1 MTDDDRR
8 PRLRQEYSEETI
20 FTDEE
25 MARRFRADLLHL
37 VEESP
42 QAASGHAEEREPR
55 PTAGPSDAGRWAAF
69 VEECERTIGRALTAK
84 LFGPLAL
91 MIPGISRGLGWG
103 IGGETGP
110 DDDGDEPTRDAEFL
124 VARIRPSERAVW
136 ARWIERLAATTE
148 HDADQP
154 STSLAH
160 RALIARIMIQLLAHG
175 VWDPDDE
182 SWREVLTQL
191 AVNLVPQ
198 PADHNPGPV
207 RQLVAAL
214 AAVCMGLLHSGVAMS
229 GGTPEGVLAARAW
242 RKLRPLVADADPDL
256 VVDLLISPVHA
267 HAVTLNLS
275 ELEEIIYLAM
285 DDDPAALL
293 ISELAERGW
302 EVSYDGLMYRVTGS
316 FTNPLNVAAQV
327 ATRLGVSLGA
337 VLVHA
342 QARNRWAF
350 MAWHRPGLLLASEPG
365 HAWRMYRIDGAI
377 TPESRFAGAEG
388 IPAAGMVGRP
398 APFGKGLPPGAVEL
412 LGATGTDP
420 AEVLARVISMGRAST
435 DRNHGR
441 QADQINPA
449 SLWTKDG
456 FGAGVVAWRPCE
468 LGM

>member
-1 MTDDDRR
+1 LTDDGR
-8 PRLRQEYSEETI
+8 PRLRQEYSEEMI

-25 MARRFRADLLHL
+25 AARRFRADLLHL

-42 QAASGHAEEREPR
+42 RAA
-55 PTAGPSDAGRWAAF
+55 AGPSDADRWAAYL
-69 VEECERTIGRALTAK
+69 EECERTIGRALTAK
-84 LFGPLAL
+84 LFGPLAV
-91 MIPGISRGLGWG
+91 MISGITWG
-103 IGGETGP
+103 IGGETAP
-110 DDDGDEPTRDAEFL
+110 DNDESTRDVESL

-136 ARWIERLAATTE
+136 ARWIGRLAATTE

-154 STSLAH
+154 STSLAY
-160 RALIARIMIQLLAHG
+160 RALIVRIMIQLLAHG

-191 AVNLVPQ
+191 AVNLVPR
-198 PADHNPGPV
+198 PADHDPGPV

-214 AAVCMGLLHSGVAMS
+214 AAVCLGLLHSGVAMS
-229 GGTPEGVLAARAW
+229 GGTPGGVLAARAW
-242 RKLRPLVADADPDL
+242 RKLGPLVADADPDL
-256 VVDLLISPVHA
+256 VADLLISPVQA
-267 HAVTLNLS
+267 QAVTLNLS

-302 EVSYDGLMYRVTGS
+302 ELSYDGLMYRVTGS

-327 ATRLGVSLGA
+327 ATRLGASLGA

-350 MAWHRPGLLLASEPG
+350 MAWHRPGLLLASAPG
-365 HAWRMYRIDGAI
+365 HAWRMYRIDGAV
-377 TPESRFAGAEG
+377 TPESRFAGGEG

-398 APFGKGLPPGAVEL
+398 VPFGKGLPPGAVEL

-420 AEVLARVISMGRAST
+420 AEVLARVISMGA
-435 DRNHGR
+435 
-441 QADQINPA
+441 
-449 SLWTKDG
+449 
-456 FGAGVVAWRPCE
+456 E
-468 LGM
+468 L